1 MSISFIRPDWPA
13 PPGIR
18 AASTLRVG
26 GVSSGPFASL
36 NLGLHVGDDPDCV
49 RESRRILAEYL
60 ALPSTP
66 NWLNQVHG
74 NRCIEAGFTDAPEAD
89 ASWTDRPDIVCAVM
103 TADCLPILMCKRDGS
118 AVAAVHAGWKGLA
131 NGVIGSAIATLNTTD
146 ILAWLGPAI
155 GPDAF
160 EVGAEV
166 RDIFVDLDPALD
178 GAFRA
183 QPGDRFLAD
192 IYQIGRATL
201 TRLGVS
207 PDNIFGGGWCT
218 HGQAAEFFSYR
229 RDGVTGRM
237 ASLIWRELSA

>member
-1 MSISFIRPDWPA
+1 MSISIIRPDWPA

-18 AASTLRVG
+18 AISSLRVG

-49 RESRRILAEYL
+49 RENRRILAEYL
-60 ALPSTP
+60 ALPSAP
-66 NWLNQVHG
+66 NWLNQIHG

-89 ASWTDRPDIVCAVM
+89 ASWTDRPGIVCAVM

-201 TRLGVS
+201 TRVGVS